1 VSAGFTWRD
10 GERLLRF
17 GPGATGD
24 AASLVEESGFGGYAL
39 LSTERALAEPP
50 PGVKEGAAVVL
61 EVAPGRVDQVSA
73 DLLGAAGDR
82 PLVALGGGR
91 VIDVAKAI
99 AGAQEG
105 GRCAA
110 IPTTLSGAPMTPF
123 HRTPAGVAGA
133 RWVRPALVVA
143 DPELMA
149 SQPPQLLAGSAMNAL
164 AHAMESL
171 YTPLANPVSEL
182 AALRAASLIAEALP
196 AAQPGREDLSL
207 AAILAGYAV
216 GSTGLAVH
224 HAVCQTIVRVAGTP
238 HAETNAVMLPH
249 FARLMADRAP
259 RELGLLARALS
270 DPEGDPAM
278 AAVLISKLAARCGH
292 TRLSTLGVTE
302 EQLPQIADSVQ
313 GHRGIEATPR
323 PPGRDEL
330 LEVLEAAL

>member
-1 VSAGFTWRD
+1 VTAGFTWRD
-10 GERLLRF
+10 GERLIRF
-17 GPGATGD
+17 GPGVAGE
-24 AASLVEESGFGGYAL
+24 AARLVDEAGFGGYVL
-39 LSTERALAEPP
+39 LSTERALSDAPARLRES
-50 PGVKEGAAVVL
+50 AADVL
-61 EVAPGRVDQVSA
+61 EVPQGRVDEVSA
-73 DLLGAAGDR
+73 DLLDAAGER

-91 VIDVAKAI
+91 VVDVAKAI
-99 AGAQEG
+99 AGAGEG

-123 HRTPAGVAGA
+123 HRTPAGAEGA

-149 SQPPQLLAGSAMNAL
+149 SQPSSQLAGSAMNAL
-164 AHAMESL
+164 AHAMEAL

-182 AALRAASLIAEALP
+182 AALRAASLIAGALP
-196 AAQPGREDLSL
+196 AAEPERADLAL
-207 AAILAGYAV
+207 ASILAGYAV
-216 GSTGLAVH
+216 GATGLAVH

-259 RELGLLARALS
+259 RELGLLAHALG
-270 DPEGDPAM
+270 DPDADPAM
-278 AAVLISKLAARCGH
+278 AAGLISKLAGPCGH

-302 EQLPQIADSVQ
+302 AQVPRIADAVQ

-323 PPGRDEL
+323 PPDRDEL
-330 LEVLEAAL
+330 LEVLETAL

>member
-10 GERLLRF
+10 GERLIRF
-17 GPGATGD
+17 GEGVAGE
-24 AASLVEESGFGGYAL
+24 AARLVEESGFGGYAL
-39 LSTERALAEPP
+39 LSTERALKHAP
-50 PGVKEGAAVVL
+50 PGLTEGAKAVL
-61 EVAPGRVDQVSA
+61 EVPAGRVDEIA
-73 DLLGAAGDR
+73 AALRPDAGDR

-91 VIDVAKAI
+91 VIDVAKAS
-99 AGAQEG
+99 AGAGEG

-123 HRTPAGVAGA
+123 HRTPAGVEGA

-149 SQPPQLLAGSAMNAL
+149 SQPQAQLAASAMNAL

-171 YTPLANPVSEL
+171 YTLLANPVSEL

-196 AAQPGREDLSL
+196 VPEPTRSDLAL
-207 AAILAGYAV
+207 ASVLAGYAV

-224 HAVCQTIVRVAGTP
+224 HAVCQTVVRVAGTP

-259 RELGLLARALS
+259 AELGRLAQAMG
-270 DPEGDPAM
+270 DQAGDPA
-278 AAVLISKLAARCGH
+278 AAAGLISKLAARSGH

-302 EQLPQIADSVQ
+302 EELPQIADAVQ
-313 GHRGIEATPR
+313 GHRGLEATPD
-323 PPGRDEL
+323 PPSRDEL
-330 LEVLEAAL
+330 LEVLRAAL